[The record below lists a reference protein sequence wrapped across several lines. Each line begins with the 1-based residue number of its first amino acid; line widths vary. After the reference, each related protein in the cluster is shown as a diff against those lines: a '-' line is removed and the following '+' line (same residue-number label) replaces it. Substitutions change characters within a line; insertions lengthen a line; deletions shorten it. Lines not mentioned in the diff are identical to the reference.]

1 MRIRAAIIIAIIL
14 LLIALIVSMYTLHFR
29 SDQPFRQS
37 PQKKMVDIMQ
47 RRSDARL
54 YRADEEDFIEDF
66 ASESSVLKNEVI
78 SVDSPL
84 RRD

>member
-1 MRIRAAIIIAIIL
+1 
-14 LLIALIVSMYTLHFR
+14 
-29 SDQPFRQS
+29 
-37 PQKKMVDIMQ
+37 MQ